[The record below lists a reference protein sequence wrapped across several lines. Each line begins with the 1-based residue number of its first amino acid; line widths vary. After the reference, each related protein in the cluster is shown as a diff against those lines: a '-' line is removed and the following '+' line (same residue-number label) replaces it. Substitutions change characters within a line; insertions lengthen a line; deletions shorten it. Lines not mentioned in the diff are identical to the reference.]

1 MTEEFKG
8 RGLTPHNLPWGGGYP
23 EDFVEPAVIHIDSD
37 LKEKLDAS
45 LTKVREDG
53 ELVHLE
59 IPVSEESQKVL
70 GRGMSKHFVTYD
82 SVGYYA
88 KATDENGY
96 PVEDAQQEIPDP
108 ITLAATVNINNLDLE
123 NDMIAKG
130 AKQIMAN
137 ELNLMFAEQGIKT
150 HYTPEMLSAL
160 AAERLRAE
168 QKRKKKA
175 RINKRKRK

>member
-8 RGLTPHNLPWGGGYP
+8 RGLTPHNMPWGGGYP
-23 EDFVEPAVIHIDSD
+23 EDFVERVEIPVDPET
-37 LKEKLDAS
+37 KGKLDAS
-45 LTKVREDG
+45 LATVRE
-53 ELVHLE
+53 EAQNV
-59 IPVSEESQKVL
+59 V
-70 GRGMSKHFVTYD
+70 GRGLTKHFVAMDVCAYRAEA
-82 SVGYYA
+82 V
-88 KATDENGY
+88 DENGY
-96 PVEDAQQEIPDP
+96 PIGNSREDHAKRETEFPDP
-108 ITLAATVNINNLDLE
+108 ITIAATVNINNLDLE